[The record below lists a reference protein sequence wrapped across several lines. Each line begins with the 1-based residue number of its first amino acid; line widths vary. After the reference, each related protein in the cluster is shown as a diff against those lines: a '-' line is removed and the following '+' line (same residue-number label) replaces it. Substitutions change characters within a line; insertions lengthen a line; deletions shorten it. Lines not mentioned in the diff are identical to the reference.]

1 MQIARDLTKP
11 ELLEK
16 RLQVLRFMTACTERS
31 SSPEDIWSD
40 SYSEWANVLKRI
52 ERQLS
57 KS

>member
-1 MQIARDLTKP
+1 MQIARDLTRA

-16 RLQVLRFMTACTERS
+16 QLQVLRFMTACAERS
-31 SSPEDIWSD
+31 SSPEDVWAD
-40 SYSEWANVLKRI
+40 SYSEWANDLKRI